1 MLVAW
6 QYTLSTTGFCE
17 DGRAL
22 VTAGRL
28 HASRAAVRLLRASD
42 QLVRRVGPSPRVVG
56 GEPWRMSV
64 EIPPVMLRGASEE
77 VCL

>member
-1 MLVAW
+1 MRARFLCAAPPEMDGAEGAHSCGAVWMPIAW
-6 QYTLSTTGFCE
+6 RSMLSTTGFCE

-42 QLVRRVGPSPRVVG
+42 QLV
-56 GEPWRMSV
+56 
-64 EIPPVMLRGASEE
+64 
-77 VCL
+77 